1 MARDTAAQF
10 REMIRQGKNPITERK
25 RAHTVIPSFKTC
37 VDRFYGDK
45 VEFKILPSGK
55 TSGLKNEKSRQQ
67 FKMTMDVYAKPL
79 HRLPVNEITIED
91 VLAVLRPIWDTKPET
106 ASRTQNRIERVLSYA
121 TTYGW
126 REGPNPA
133 RWVKGLDNI
142 LSAKPT
148 ARQKKNHAAL
158 PYQEAPA
165 FMAELRG
172 IDTVT
177 ARCLEFI
184 ILTAARSKQA
194 RSAKFQD
201 IDADGIWRV
210 PAPDMKGGLEHT
222 VPLCSRALEII
233 EWSKDLPPSE
243 LIFPHPDSR
252 KMLSVNATR
261 ALLIRMDRKGITT
274 HGWRATFKTWA
285 TAQTNFQREVIEM
298 AMAHK
303 IGDEAEQAYLRE
315 TAHGKRRRLMQAWS
329 DYCAGR
335 ELAGVVR
342 LHG

>member
-1 MARDTAAQF
+1 
-10 REMIRQGKNPITERK
+10 
-25 RAHTVIPSFKTC
+25 
-37 VDRFYGDK
+37 
-45 VEFKILPSGK
+45 
-55 TSGLKNEKSRQQ
+55 
-67 FKMTMDVYAKPL
+67 
-79 HRLPVNEITIED
+79 
-91 VLAVLRPIWDTKPET
+91 
-106 ASRTQNRIERVLSYA
+106 
-121 TTYGW
+121 
-126 REGPNPA
+126 
-133 RWVKGLDNI
+133 
-142 LSAKPT
+142 
-148 ARQKKNHAAL
+148 
-158 PYQEAPA
+158 
-165 FMAELRG
+165 MAELRV

-210 PAPDMKGGLEHT
+210 PAPEMKGGLEHT

-233 EWSKDLPPSE
+233 EWSKGLPPSE

-261 ALLIRMDRKGITT
+261 ALLIRMGRKGITT

-303 IGDEAEQAYLRE
+303 VGDEAEQAYLRE
-315 TAHGKRRRLMQAWS
+315 TAHAKRRLLMQDWS
-329 DYCAGR
+329 NYCLEKETG
-335 ELAGVVR
+335 EIVR
-342 LHG
+342 LHGTNT